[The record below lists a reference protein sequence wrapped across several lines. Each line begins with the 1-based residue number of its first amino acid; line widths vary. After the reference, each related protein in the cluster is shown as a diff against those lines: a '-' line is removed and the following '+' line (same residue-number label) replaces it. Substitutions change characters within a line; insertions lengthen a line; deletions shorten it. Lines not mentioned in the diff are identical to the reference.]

1 MGKNK
6 PILGAIATMIVFYL
20 LIAFVLWDIN
30 AYNWD
35 TGARIMYAIFSPMF
49 AALVYFRIKIDE
61 K

>member
-1 MGKNK
+1 MKTTK

-30 AYNWD
+30 AYNWNI
-35 TGARIMYAIFSPMF
+35 GARALYAIWSPIFSV
-49 AALVYFRIKIDE
+49 LVYSGLK